1 MQGNP
6 PRRSSSPV
14 LAARSLTH
22 PRRHPEL
29 SAMPSASVRLL
40 AARFSVT
47 ETTEGRRPLSL
58 RPTSLAHR
66 NSLVEA
72 GSVPSLAPA
81 AILAIHN
88 PAIPVAPLH
97 IAPLQFPA

>member
-1 MQGNP
+1 
-6 PRRSSSPV
+6 
-14 LAARSLTH
+14 
-22 PRRHPEL
+22 
-29 SAMPSASVRLL
+29 MPSASVRLL

-47 ETTEGRRPLSL
+47 ETTERRQSLSL

-97 IAPLQFPA
+97 IAPLQFPAREDRAPSC